1 MTSPSPL
8 SRTLW
13 PAATGSGR
21 IAQQVNININIVCE
35 QNISVQMNP
44 VEPLPFKLFAKNTF
58 SESTRACC
66 MVSVCEVILVKYLGL
81 DLNIKTICVQLES
94 FKCDCELQSFKFAQ
108 FALDMVSCLISCS
121 EWRGREDVRLRGR
134 RQKCSSYTFNTFN
147 YRVSVATTS

>member
-1 MTSPSPL
+1 
-8 SRTLW
+8 
-13 PAATGSGR
+13 
-21 IAQQVNININIVCE
+21 
-35 QNISVQMNP
+35 
-44 VEPLPFKLFAKNTF
+44 
-58 SESTRACC
+58 